1 MTDEAPANYLRD
13 LGDLVKRSALEA
25 RAKRDEMAS
34 GVDQAFESGRLTAS
48 YEVVSL
54 MQQQAVAF
62 GMAWINCTSTT
73 SIPNAIFCESAIR
86 PPGRDARSDALAGD
100 PCHWRGRADSEP

>member
-34 GVDQAFESGRLTAS
+34 GVDQAFESGRLTAY

-62 GMAWINCTSTT
+62 GIGLDQLHLDD
-73 SIPNAIFCESAIR
+73 IDPE
-86 PPGRDARSDALAGD
+86 RDLL
-100 PCHWRGRADSEP
+100 